1 MRSKRN
7 QLVEDFEAAVR
18 RHAFKGA
25 QMPEDHEAIELNY
38 RYCKEKILIALEN
51 LRKEREA

>member
-1 MRSKRN
+1 MKRN